1 METKGKSPMV
11 LCKKAAQEQ
20 RELAACK
27 LFLLEEKGQNLK
39 LAMTKKH
46 YG

>member
-1 METKGKSPMV
+1 METKENSPMV

-27 LFLLEEKGQNLK
+27 LFLLEEGQNLK